1 MSDFKSKLPSLQE
14 LTHMAGKLF
23 KDVKNSI
30 SEIIGE
36 YKQNR
41 ADDEQSDNVDN
52 TNSTVS
58 SNDVAAKRSTTSTS
72 STTNDIHHG
81 TINQPNTN
89 TTTSSTSAS
98 STQPLNST
106 VEAQT
111 VEPLD
116 ELTPTDTGVGY
127 QSTPKKTT
135 KRKPKTTPMED
146 KLSTN
151 ESNKPSTKVNS
162 TDVEIEH
169 HVDEQKP
176 LKDDVL

>member
-41 ADDEQSDNVDN
+41 TDDEQPNNTDNS
-52 TNSTVS
+52 NSTVS

-72 STTNDIHHG
+72 TPGDVHHG
-81 TINQPNTN
+81 TINQPNTH
-89 TTTSSTSAS
+89 TTTSSTSTN
-98 STQPLNST
+98 STQPLKST

-116 ELTPTDTGVGY
+116 ELTPTDAGVGY
-127 QSTPKKTT
+127 QPTQKKTT

-146 KLSTN
+146 KLSTK
-151 ESNKPSTKVNS
+151 ETNKSSTGANS
-162 TDVEIEH
+162 TNVEIDH